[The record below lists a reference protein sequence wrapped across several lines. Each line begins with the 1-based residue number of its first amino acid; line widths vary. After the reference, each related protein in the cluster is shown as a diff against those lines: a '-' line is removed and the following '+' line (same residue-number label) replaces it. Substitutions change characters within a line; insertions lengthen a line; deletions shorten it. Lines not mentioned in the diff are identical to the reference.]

1 MATYRAPVDDMMFL
15 FEKLRDNSHY
25 NSLEKYKEVNPDL
38 AKDILEQAAK
48 LTENLILPLA
58 KVGDETPAK
67 FENGVVI
74 TPPGYKKAYKKFIED
89 GWVSLSC
96 DPEYG
101 GQGMPKT
108 ISSFFDEMLSAASL
122 SFKLYSELSIGAYN
136 CILHHGNDSIKKK
149 FLPNMVKGTW
159 SGTMCLT
166 EPVCGTDLGLLK
178 TKAEEQPDGSY
189 KLTGQKIFITSGD
202 QDLTENIIHLV
213 LARTPDA
220 PTGTKGISLFLVP
233 KIQVK
238 EDGSLGPR
246 NGVSTNS
253 IESKMGIRGSATCVL
268 NFDESVGHMIGPK
281 NKGLSSMFTMMNL
294 ERIVVGIQGLGISEI
309 AYQNALN
316 YSKERKQGKSNS
328 SKTKNG
334 ADLII
339 DHADIRRSLLNM
351 KSIIEGERALSFW
364 LAQQTEVSLHHK
376 DSKIKEEASDLVSL
390 MTPVVKS
397 LFSDM
402 GMEITSDAM
411 QIFGGYGYTK
421 DQGIEQ
427 LYRDNRITPIYE
439 GTNSVQAID
448 LVFRKLVNKDKDIIG
463 RYLKLI
469 DEEIKKN
476 NKQTKIKPLAIKL
489 DEYLKVTV
497 NFTNWIKDKM
507 KNSKDDVS
515 AACND
520 YLKVLGLIALS
531 YSWLKVL
538 DVSYKELKN
547 NKKFFEDKIE
557 TANFFFNRVLPRID
571 SHYKSAISGS
581 GYIMNFKFN

>member
-1 MATYRAPVDDMMFL
+1 MATYTAPVNDMMFL
-15 FEKLRDNSHY
+15 FEKLRDNPHY
-25 NSLEKYKEVNPDL
+25 NELEKYKEVNPDL

-48 LTENLILPLA
+48 ISENLILPLA
-58 KVGDETPAK
+58 KAGDETPAI
-67 FENGVVI
+67 FENGVVR
-74 TPPGYKKAYKKFIED
+74 TPPGYKEVYKKFIED

-101 GQGMPKT
+101 GQGMPNT
-108 ISSFFDEMLSAASL
+108 IKIFFDEMLSSASL

-136 CILHHGNDSIKKK
+136 CILHHGTDSIKKK

-178 TKAEEQPDGSY
+178 TKAVEQSDDTY

-213 LARTPDA
+213 LARTSDA
-220 PTGTKGISLFLVP
+220 PAGTKGISLFLVP

-238 EDGSLGPR
+238 KDGSLGHR

-268 NFDESVGHMIGPK
+268 NFDGAVGHMIGPK

-294 ERIVVGIQGLGISEI
+294 ERIVVGTQGLGLSEI

-316 YSKERKQGKSNS
+316 YSKERKQGKSNN
-328 SKTKNG
+328 SKTQNG

-339 DHADIRRSLLNM
+339 DHADIRRTLLNM
-351 KSIIEGERALSFW
+351 KSIIEGERTLSFW

-376 DSKIKEEASDLVSL
+376 DNKIKEEALDLVSL
-390 MTPVVKS
+390 MTPIVKS
-397 LFSDM
+397 LFTDM

-439 GTNSVQAID
+439 GTNSIQAID
-448 LVFRKLVNKDKDIIG
+448 LVFRKLISKDKDIIG
-463 RYLKLI
+463 RYVELVE
-469 DEEIKKN
+469 EEIKKN
-476 NKQTKIKPLAIKL
+476 NNQAKIKPLAEKL
-489 DEYLKVTV
+489 DEYLKITI
-497 NFTNWIKDKM
+497 NFTDWIKEKM
-507 KNSKDDVS
+507 KNSKNDVS

-520 YLKVLGLIALS
+520 YLKVLGLIALA

-538 DVSYKELKN
+538 DISYKELSK

-557 TANFFFNRVLPRID
+557 TANFFFNRVLPRIE
-571 SHYKSAISGS
+571 SYYKSATSGS
-581 GYIMNFKFN
+581 KYIMDFKFN